1 MNKARLEAFSDGV
14 LAIIITIM
22 VLELRPPHG
31 DTLRDLVPL
40 LPKFSAYLL
49 SFIMVGIYWGNH
61 HHLLHTVHRVNT
73 GIIWANL
80 HLLFWLSLI
89 PFVTAWSGEEPFHQ
103 DAMILYALVLLLS
116 GVAYYILIQ
125 AIGRSQ
131 HHSAALAAAIK
142 GYAKGTTL
150 YVASNDRALELSKR
164 INGLVAR
171 AGDSPTGGP
180 LILPDIDTIDVTAT
194 STDFFALNHSGYAE
208 RTALINDIQLIIQ
221 TGERPPETRV
231 PILKKETTDRGVY
244 WRYP

>member
-31 DTLRDLVPL
+31 DALRDLLPL

-142 GYAKGTTL
+142 GQSRKGMISL
-150 YVASNDRALELSKR
+150 FAY
-164 INGLVAR
+164 LVAMLAAFWEPKITGALFLLVALMWMIPDRNIER
-171 AGDSPTGGP
+171 AM
-180 LILPDIDTIDVTAT
+180 
-194 STDFFALNHSGYAE
+194 
-208 RTALINDIQLIIQ
+208 
-221 TGERPPETRV
+221 
-231 PILKKETTDRGVY
+231 KEEHQ
-244 WRYP
+244 

>member
-1 MNKARLEAFSDGV
+1 MTKSRLEAFSDGV

-31 DTLRDLVPL
+31 STMADLIPL

-89 PFVTAWSGEEPFHQ
+89 PFVTAWSGEHPFQ
-103 DAMILYALVLLLS
+103 KDVMILYALVLLLS

-125 AIGRSQ
+125 SIGRTQ
-131 HHSAALAAAIK
+131 HHSAALTAAIK
-142 GYAKGTTL
+142 GQSRKGIISLFAYIAAAVFAYWEPHVT
-150 YVASNDRALELSKR
+150 AALFL
-164 INGLVAR
+164 LVALMWLIPDRNIER
-171 AGDSPTGGP
+171 AIHNDS
-180 LILPDIDTIDVTAT
+180 
-194 STDFFALNHSGYAE
+194 E
-208 RTALINDIQLIIQ
+208 
-221 TGERPPETRV
+221 
-231 PILKKETTDRGVY
+231 
-244 WRYP
+244 